1 MVYNSFLM
9 NDHRFVI
16 PLQIWIC
23 QRQWIEMGSSPAP
36 KKLSKTRVFRV
47 VTDMPYVQVNHS
59 FFSAQVGAW
68 TTKTQDKFWSNDVY
82 DVFVV
87 VVKGKQLITTLFD

>member
-1 MVYNSFLM
+1 MYLCVLGGGEYTYIHMVYNSFLM

-36 KKLSKTRVFRV
+36 KKLSKTR
-47 VTDMPYVQVNHS
+47 
-59 FFSAQVGAW
+59 
-68 TTKTQDKFWSNDVY
+68 
-82 DVFVV
+82 
-87 VVKGKQLITTLFD
+87 

>member
-1 MVYNSFLM
+1 
-9 NDHRFVI
+9 
-16 PLQIWIC
+16 
-23 QRQWIEMGSSPAP
+23 
-36 KKLSKTRVFRV
+36 
-47 VTDMPYVQVNHS
+47 MPYVQVNHS

-87 VVKGKQLITTLFD
+87 VVKGKQLITPLFD